1 MTGKIRETLVGTR
14 NQGGHKSK
22 QHGVPETKN
31 DGS

>member
-1 MTGKIRETLVGTR
+1 MTGERETLVGTR

-22 QHGVPETKN
+22 QHGMPETKD

>member
-1 MTGKIRETLVGTR
+1 MTGKRETLVGTR

-22 QHGVPETKN
+22 QHGMPETKN